1 MKKWLKRIHKTC
13 LVPAIVLVV
22 MLAFLLA
29 KGVESAYTIPF
40 MEAQIAEGTMG
51 RIELTAMG
59 GNLLR
64 VNSFYIDGKRVED
77 CTVEKMTYDQC
88 RVLLDPSAFNKG
100 NTWYE
105 LRLGYNKWGFINL
118 LSSPVW
124 IEWTGS

>member
-1 MKKWLKRIHKTC
+1 MKRIHKTC
-13 LVPAIVLVV
+13 LVPAIVLAV

-88 RVLLDPSAFNKG
+88 RVLLDPSAFNKD

>member
-13 LVPAIVLVV
+13 LVPAIVLAV
-22 MLAFLLA
+22 MLTFLLV

-51 RIELTAMG
+51 RIELTATG

>member
-13 LVPAIVLVV
+13 LVPVIVLVV
-22 MLAFLLA
+22 MLTFLLV

-105 LRLGYNKWGFINL
+105 LRLGSNKWGFINL

>member
-13 LVPAIVLVV
+13 LVPVIVLVV
-22 MLAFLLA
+22 MLTFLLV

-64 VNSFYIDGKRVED
+64 VNNFYIDGKRVED

>member
-1 MKKWLKRIHKTC
+1 MYQIRKTY
-13 LVPAIVLVV
+13 LAPVVILIV
-22 MLAFLLA
+22 MLTFLLA

>member
-13 LVPAIVLVV
+13 LVPASVLVV

>member
-13 LVPAIVLVV
+13 LVPVIVLVV
-22 MLAFLLA
+22 MLTFLLV